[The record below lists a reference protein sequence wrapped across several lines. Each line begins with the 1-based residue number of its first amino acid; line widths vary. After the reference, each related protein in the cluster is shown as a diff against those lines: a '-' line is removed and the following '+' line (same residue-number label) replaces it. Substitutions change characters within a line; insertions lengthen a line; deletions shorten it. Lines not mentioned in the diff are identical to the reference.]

1 MLIRIACIRNIKYVK
16 DGKFLSY
23 FSYRLYMEIQNL
35 MEVENVFLKRLGFQ
49 LEKKPKE
56 LLMSLT
62 NE

>member
-1 MLIRIACIRNIKYVK
+1 
-16 DGKFLSY
+16 
-23 FSYRLYMEIQNL
+23 MEIQNL

>member
-1 MLIRIACIRNIKYVK
+1 
-16 DGKFLSY
+16 
-23 FSYRLYMEIQNL
+23 MEIQSL

-62 NE
+62 NEEELKNESKNK